1 MGYGDSRADAEVV
14 GRSGDGGIDGI
25 IKADPLGLDSIYV
38 QAKRWAEGSMGSPD
52 IDKFYGALARR
63 GANKGIFITTSTFSD
78 PAKAA
83 ANESAGPTIVLI
95 DGDQLVQLMID
106 HDLGISLG
114 NSYQLKEVDTAYFA
128 IDNAVNDD

>member
-1 MGYGDSRADAEVV
+1 
-14 GRSGDGGIDGI
+14 
-25 IKADPLGLDSIYV
+25 
-38 QAKRWAEGSMGSPD
+38 MGSPE

-106 HDLGISLG
+106 HNVGVSSG
-114 NSYQLKEVDTAYFA
+114 NFYQLKEVDLDYFA
-128 IDNAVNDD
+128 IDDMGDGD